1 MALQYADSSLVNQR
15 HIVLEAVSENC
26 KVNLSMYVFVS
37 SLSLSLSLS
46 LLFYL
51 YSRSLLLVQS

>member
-1 MALQYADSSLVNQR
+1 MMQNGMALQYADSSLVNQR

-46 LLFYL
+46 L
-51 YSRSLLLVQS
+51 SSLLLVQ